1 MKIYEFCISEI
12 PTMKNLEK

>member
-12 PTMKNLEK
+12 PTMKTLER